1 LPDRA
6 HTDAILY
13 STMRAVY
20 HFERT
25 LIARFG
31 LGYPE
36 ICLLQLLRR
45 KSGIRV
51 SDAARVLEIPLFSA
65 TRLVQRLESDGYVV
79 KRQDADD
86 GRAILLSLSP
96 RGRGLIRR
104 IEDDNYELIMSNAAA
119 FPGNELD
126 ALVLVAGRMGRLLG
140 VEGSASEG
148 LEPPL

>member
-1 LPDRA
+1 MPDRA
-6 HTDAILY
+6 DTDAILY
-13 STMRAVY
+13 STMRTVY

-25 LIARFG
+25 LHARFG

-36 ICLLQLLRR
+36 ICLLQLIRR

-51 SDAARVLEIPLFSA
+51 GEAARVLEIPLFSA

-79 KRQDADD
+79 KRQDSGD

-96 RGRGLIRR
+96 KGRRLINR
-104 IEDDNYELIMSNAAA
+104 IESDNYELVMANAASL
-119 FPGNELD
+119 PGKELD
-126 ALVLVAGRMGRLLG
+126 ALVLVAGKIGRLLG

-148 LEPPL
+148 LDQPR

>member
-1 LPDRA
+1 
-6 HTDAILY
+6 
-13 STMRAVY
+13 MRAVY

-31 LGYPE
+31 LGYQE

-51 SDAARVLEIPLFSA
+51 SETARVLEIPLFSA
-65 TRLVQRLESDGYVV
+65 TRLVQRLESDGYVL

-96 RGRGLIRR
+96 RGRRLIRR
-104 IEDDNYELIMSNAAA
+104 IEDDNYELIMANAADIS
-119 FPGNELD
+119 GKELD
-126 ALVLVAGRMGRLLG
+126 ALVLLAGKMGRLLG
-140 VEGSASEG
+140 VEWSASEG
-148 LEPPL
+148 LDPPR